1 MPKRVI
7 WELALVGALFFHCA
21 FAYLFRPQADQARPK
36 GQPARAP
43 CVFLPP
49 PSEASADQ
57 KELLVWS
64 ELSDPTLLSLP
75 NPARGFSEF
84 LAEKE
89 KPPLSIPPPPPP
101 ALASLA
107 RAEFPVL
114 RLASPA
120 ENLAASMSRQW
131 SVALPLGED
140 AGPFPALNRSVI
152 WRFEDG
158 TPLIN
163 PGDVPAA
170 DLRQALAA
178 GKPQSPTRI
187 QVTLQ
192 DRAGTRIVLR
202 DGCGNAALDALA
214 LQRVAARAME
224 WERSLTFRQPSTETE
239 RFSFANDFSQM
250 IEVEWRLLPEPA
262 PAVAVPGTTPAA
274 AGPASGGNGTVPG
287 AAPAPKSAPG
297 DEGKKLP
304 NGS

>member
-1 MPKRVI
+1 MPRRVI
-7 WELALVGALFFHCA
+7 WELALVGALLFHCA
-21 FAYLFRPQADQARPK
+21 FAYLFRPQADPVHAK
-36 GQPARAP
+36 DQPVRAP

-49 PSEASADQ
+49 TSGASADQ
-57 KELLVWS
+57 KELFVWA
-64 ELSDPTLLSLP
+64 ELGDPTLLSLP
-75 NPARGFSEF
+75 NPVRGFSEF

-89 KPPLSIPPPPPP
+89 KSPLSLAPPPPP
-101 ALASLA
+101 ALAGVAPAS
-107 RAEFPVL
+107 FPVL

-120 ENLAASMSRQW
+120 EDLAASMSRQW

-140 AGPFPALNRSVI
+140 ASPLPALNQSVI

-163 PGDVPAA
+163 PGDIPAA
-170 DLRQALAA
+170 ELRQALPA

-192 DRAGTRIVLR
+192 ERAGTRVVLR
-202 DGCGNAALDALA
+202 DSCGNAALDALA

-239 RFSFANDFSQM
+239 RFSFTNDFSQT

-262 PAVAVPGTTPAA
+262 PVAALSGTTPAA
-274 AGPASGGNGTVPG
+274 VGTAPGGNGAVPG
-287 AAPAPKSAPG
+287 TAPAPKSTPI
-297 DEGKKLP
+297 DEAKKTP
-304 NGS
+304 NGN